1 MPGFSNDVILL
12 GHYGGDLVHACSAWT
27 STARDLPK
35 EKRKRIPQFLKL
47 LAENEH
53 HTPFEKSTLHFLID
67 TDIATHIHFL
77 KHRIGV
83 SINAESARYK
93 ELKEDKYYIPE
104 DWIMQKAETEAL
116 KLQDNADV
124 TWADILARYTEVSNR
139 LYHDCVNSLTTTLG
153 RKRAKESA
161 RFFKSYNS
169 QIQADVMFNF
179 RSFAHFQV
187 LRNSPDAQKEVR
199 NVAQQML
206 HLVKSIPGNPFAHSI
221 AAFGFD
227 LPEFSSTPKNDK

>member
-1 MPGFSNDVILL
+1 MPVFPNDVILL
-12 GHYGGDLVHACSAWT
+12 GHYGGDITHACSGWT
-27 STARDLPK
+27 STTRDLPE
-35 EKRKRIPQFLKL
+35 EKRARIPKFLKE
-47 LAENEH
+47 LAENDH

-116 KLQDNADV
+116 KLQDNAEV
-124 TWADILARYTEVSNR
+124 TWADILTRYTEVSNR
-139 LYHDCVNSLTTTLG
+139 LYHDCVNSLTKTLG

-179 RSFAHFQV
+179 RSFAHFQL

-206 HLVKSIPGNPFAHSI
+206 HLVKSIPGNPFANSI
-221 AAFGFD
+221 EFFGFD
-227 LPEFSSTPKNDK
+227 LPEFSNELKNGK